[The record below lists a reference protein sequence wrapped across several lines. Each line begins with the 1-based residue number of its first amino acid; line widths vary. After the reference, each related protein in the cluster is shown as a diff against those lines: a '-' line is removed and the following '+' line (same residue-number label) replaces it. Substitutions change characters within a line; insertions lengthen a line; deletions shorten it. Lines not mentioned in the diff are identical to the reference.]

1 MKKRKNH
8 LSTAL
13 ESINKDVFRRL
24 LFIKRN
30 LKSQNK
36 KKSKTREQGKC
47 SLVPFTVMTLLA
59 FQFLLSSEQSQGI
72 HQHKATN
79 QYQEPRSHSRKTRR
93 KQEFEKTAGDRRKKI
108 KKTNKETDSVR
119 RHSVWRSLPRQPQPS
134 FVVHLLFGWSSLTES
149 LEQATDMFQFISARS
164 LNYLYHSFS
173 SVPLSRPRRVHR

>member
-1 MKKRKNH
+1 MF
-8 LSTAL
+8 SGG
-13 ESINKDVFRRL
+13 FFL
-24 LFIKRN
+24 LKEILNPKI
-30 LKSQNK
+30 K
-36 KKSKTREQGKC
+36 KKARLASRANAHYSHSQWWLCLHSNFCWVPSSHRE
-47 SLVPFTVMTLLA
+47 S
-59 FQFLLSSEQSQGI
+59 
-72 HQHKATN
+72 TN
-79 QYQEPRSHSRKTRR
+79 TKPQISNEPRSHSRKTRR

-173 SVPLSRPRRVHR
+173 SVPLSRPRRVHRWPE